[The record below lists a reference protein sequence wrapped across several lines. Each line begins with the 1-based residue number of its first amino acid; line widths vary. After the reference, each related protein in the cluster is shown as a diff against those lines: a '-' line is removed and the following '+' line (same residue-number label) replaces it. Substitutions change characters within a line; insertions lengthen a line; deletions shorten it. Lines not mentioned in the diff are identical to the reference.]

1 MASNDNNEKC
11 KVEQETDSLTAR
23 NRLRLSNDDSSDDD
37 SSDFSDLSEE
47 ELPEEETE
55 EEEEEEVSSEGTLMN
70 KLEASDEKLFAMRA
84 CGMLFG
90 DDGDT
95 PSKLLEPRT
104 PKSHWRSDEERNSDD
119 DDDFW
124 M

>member
-55 EEEEEEVSSEGTLMN
+55 EEEEVSSEGTLMN

-104 PKSHWRSDEERNSDD
+104 PESHWRSDEESNSDD